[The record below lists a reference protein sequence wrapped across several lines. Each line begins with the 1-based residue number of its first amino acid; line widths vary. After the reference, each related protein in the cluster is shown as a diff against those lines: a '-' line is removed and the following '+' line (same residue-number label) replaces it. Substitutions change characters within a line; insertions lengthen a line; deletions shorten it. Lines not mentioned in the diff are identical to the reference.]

1 MILRDFRQQ
10 LEQVINQSG
19 LPIDVIY
26 FVLKDVFNEVVD
38 IYNNE
43 ITNEEAA
50 KQQEEA
56 NGKKLKKLISQN
68 WANRQSRLMNLY

>member
-43 ITNEEAA
+43 ITNEETA
-50 KQQEEA
+50 KQQEKEK
-56 NGKKLKKLISQN
+56 NTKEEITKEK
-68 WANRQSRLMNLY
+68 

>member
-56 NGKKLKKLISQN
+56 NDKNDNMTKEKN
-68 WANRQSRLMNLY
+68 